1 MSGGV
6 MEEVIQKALDML
18 EEAEGV
24 AFESL
29 LPKAVR
35 KASEKLG
42 VELRAEDIEALG
54 LKVLEEGK
62 RRQREVLQELWRA
75 LEISLPPWV
84 EERLRDEKRW
94 DPVSVWFSEE
104 RRGKRV
110 YVKFFW
116 DNDTLSFPLR
126 RNCCSGEFA
135 FVAWPGGVAVKTV
148 HGLRARR
155 GRVYWK
161 TTTPEAAE
169 RILQEVGLFAPVFA
183 RLNLADLEVPLLA
196 LGELEDGQVRAEG
209 AYVLAREGATRV
221 LFRGSLFG
229 DPHLDGAF
237 LLGQEVALFHPEG
250 VKVRLKGKVEAAS
263 FTAYIDSLQG
273 SVEYKGEK
281 LRFAGGWNTPHLLES
296 GPHVFEG
303 EVIPTLLRNGLRAWL
318 EENPTCSPWVRALI
332 EELSESPLQ
341 ALKRENLLADVY
353 LRLLSW
359 Y

>member
-1 MSGGV
+1 
-6 MEEVIQKALDML
+6 MEEVIQKALDVL

-35 KASEKLG
+35 KASERLE
-42 VELRAEDIEALG
+42 VELGAKDIEALG

-62 RRQREVLQELWRA
+62 RRQKEVLQGLWQA

-84 EERLRDEKRW
+84 EGRLRDEKGW
-94 DPVSVWFSEE
+94 DPVSVWLSEE
-104 RRGKRV
+104 RRGKKA

-116 DNDTLSFPLR
+116 DNNTLSFPLH
-126 RNCCSGEFA
+126 RNYCSGEFA
-135 FVAWPGGVAVKTV
+135 FVAWPGGAAVKTG

-161 TTTPEAAE
+161 TTTPEVAE
-169 RILQEVGLFAPVFA
+169 RILQEVRSFAPVFA
-183 RLNLADLEVPLLA
+183 RLNLADLEAPLLA
-196 LGELEDGQVRAEG
+196 LGKLEDGQVRTEG
-209 AYVLAREGATRV
+209 TYVLAREGATRV

-229 DPHLDGAF
+229 NPLLDGTF
-237 LLGQEVALFHPEG
+237 LLGREVTLFHPEG
-250 VKVRLKGKVEAAS
+250 VKVRLKGKVEAAG

-273 SVEYKGEK
+273 SIEYEGKK
-281 LRFAGGWNTPHLLES
+281 LRFAGRRDTPHLLES

-318 EENPTCSPWVRALI
+318 EENPTYSPWVRALI
-332 EELSESPLQ
+332 EELSENPLQ
-341 ALKRENLLADVY
+341 ALKRENLLADVH

>member
-1 MSGGV
+1 LTSGFSKRMSGGV

-62 RRQREVLQELWRA
+62 RRQREVLQGLWQA

-104 RRGKRV
+104 RRGKKA

-135 FVAWPGGVAVKTV
+135 FVAWPGGATVKTV

-169 RILQEVGLFAPVFA
+169 RILQEV
-183 RLNLADLEVPLLA
+183 
-196 LGELEDGQVRAEG
+196 
-209 AYVLAREGATRV
+209 
-221 LFRGSLFG
+221 
-229 DPHLDGAF
+229 
-237 LLGQEVALFHPEG
+237 
-250 VKVRLKGKVEAAS
+250 
-263 FTAYIDSLQG
+263 I
-273 SVEYKGEK
+273 
-281 LRFAGGWNTPHLLES
+281 
-296 GPHVFEG
+296 
-303 EVIPTLLRNGLRAWL
+303 
-318 EENPTCSPWVRALI
+318 
-332 EELSESPLQ
+332 
-341 ALKRENLLADVY
+341 
-353 LRLLSW
+353 
-359 Y
+359 